1 MLETLHIRDF
11 AIVTNL
17 ELALEPGV
25 TVLTGETG
33 AGKSILIDALALAL
47 GGRADVGVIRHG
59 AERAEIAAGFAI
71 KPSSDAARW
80 LKAHDLEA
88 DGECLLRRVVESE
101 RGSKGFINGR
111 PVPIQMLR
119 ELGECLVDIH
129 GQHEHQSLLRRDA
142 QREILDDYAGLTAAV
157 AALGDHYESLKALE
171 GRREALLQRAGDRGA
186 RVELLRYQVQ
196 ELDTLNL
203 TREEI
208 PELEAEHAR
217 LAHGA
222 ELVDGVHATV
232 QALDDDE
239 PGAVLGQVA
248 RLQSKI
254 EALTHID
261 ERLSEVGM
269 LLNEAGIQLDE
280 AARRLRHY
288 LDALE
293 PDPERLQWVE
303 HRIGAIHDL
312 ARKHRVRAEELPEVL
327 ERLRTELNDV
337 EDYDANLAR
346 LDQDVADTRA
356 TYTAAA
362 RDVSDKRK
370 AAAQKLARE
379 VGKHMQE
386 LGMPGGRFEIA
397 LNALPEGEISPHGLE
412 RVEFLVSANAGQP
425 VKPLAKV
432 ASGGELSRI
441 SLALQVVMARLGR
454 IPTLIFDEVD
464 VGVGGRVAEIV
475 GLTLRALGKSRQV
488 LCITHLPQVAALGE
502 HHLRAAKQSRKG
514 GATAATVERLRD
526 NERVLEIARMLG
538 GIEISKTTIAHA
550 EDMLNRA
557 TA

>member
-1 MLETLHIRDF
+1 MIESLHIRDF
-11 AIVTNL
+11 AIVTSL
-17 ELALEPGV
+17 ELALEPGL

-59 AERAEIAAGFAI
+59 AERAEVAAAFAV
-71 KPSSDAARW
+71 KANSDAARW
-80 LKAHDLEA
+80 LKTHDLEA

-119 ELGECLVDIH
+119 ELGEHLVDIH

-142 QREILDDYAGLTAAV
+142 QREVLDDYAGLTATVTTLA
-157 AALGDHYESLKALE
+157 DHYETLKALE
-171 GRREALLQRAGDRGA
+171 GRREALLQQAGDRGA

-196 ELDTLNL
+196 ELDALNL

-222 ELVDGVHATV
+222 ELIEGVRETA
-232 QALDDDE
+232 QALDDDDSA
-239 PGAVLGQVA
+239 AVLGQVT

-261 ERLSEVGM
+261 ERLGEIGM

-303 HRIGAIHDL
+303 NRIGAIHDL
-312 ARKHRVRAEELPEVL
+312 ARKHRVRAEELPDVL
-327 ERLRTELNDV
+327 ARLRTELNDV

-346 LDQDVADTRA
+346 LDQHLADTRA

-362 RDVSDKRK
+362 REVSAKRK
-370 AAAQKLARE
+370 TAAQKLARE

-386 LGMPGGRFEIA
+386 LGMPGGRFDIA
-397 LNALPEGEISPHGLE
+397 LNPLAEGEPSPHGLE

-464 VGVGGRVAEIV
+464 VGVGGRVAEVV
-475 GLTLRALGKSRQV
+475 GLQLRALSKSRQV

-502 HHLRAAKQSRKG
+502 HHLRVAKQTPKG
-514 GATAATVERLRD
+514 GKAAATVEHLRD